1 MSCIRDPD
9 RLAVHR
15 RDSDGVRP
23 DADARQP
30 NLTDEPLQD
39 WLHGRLFR
47 GDIRYVTTENGIDI
61 YRILRPLYED

>member
-9 RLAVHR
+9 RLADDR
-15 RDSDGVRP
+15 SDSNGVRP
-23 DADARQP
+23 DDYVGQA
-30 NLTDEPLQD
+30 NLSDEPLQD
-39 WLHGRLFR
+39 WLHDRLFR